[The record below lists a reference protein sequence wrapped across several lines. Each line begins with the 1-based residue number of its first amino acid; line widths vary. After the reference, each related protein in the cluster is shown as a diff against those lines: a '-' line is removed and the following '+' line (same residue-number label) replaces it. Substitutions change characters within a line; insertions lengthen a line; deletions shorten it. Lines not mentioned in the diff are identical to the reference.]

1 MRKSSDSKTTESA
14 EASGTAERLE
24 EVLDNLDL
32 KTIGSPMLRTLLA
45 QTMETLK
52 IARRRVDEQQ
62 NQLELLSQL
71 STTDP
76 ATGLLN
82 TRGLHLTMRRVLAR
96 AKRDETGGV
105 LIVINLDG
113 FKAINDSCG
122 HTAGNEALSNVARH
136 LVGTVREGDEVAR
149 LRGDKFAILMPG
161 VNRREANLRASA
173 LSTGLNRLIV
183 PWDGKA
189 IQVRGSVGGA
199 CYGPTTTW
207 TRSTGAQTRKW
218 TARNTTACRSI
229 PQAASTTLRAS

>member
-1 MRKSSDSKTTESA
+1 MSKSSDGKTTEGA
-14 EASGTAERLE
+14 TASGTAKRLE

-32 KTIGSPMLRTLLA
+32 ETIGAPMLRTLLS

-62 NQLELLSQL
+62 NYLELLSQL

-82 TRGLHLTMRRVLAR
+82 MRGLHLILRRVLAR

-105 LIVINLDG
+105 LIIIDLDG
-113 FKAINDSCG
+113 FKAINDSYG
-122 HTAGNEALSNVARH
+122 HTARDEVLASVARH
-136 LVGTVREGDEVAR
+136 LVSGVREGDEVAR
-149 LRGDKFAILMPG
+149 LGGDEFAILMPG
-161 VNRREANLRASA
+161 VSRREADLRAAA
-173 LSTGLNRLIV
+173 LSTGLNGLVV

-199 CYGPTTTW
+199 CYGPDDDMDTIY
-207 TRSTGAQTRKW
+207 RRADEEMYRQKNDRMSIR
-218 TARNTTACRSI
+218 TAGGKHDA
-229 PQAASTTLRAS
+229 

>member
-1 MRKSSDSKTTESA
+1 MSKSSDGKTTQGA
-14 EASGTAERLE
+14 TASGTAKRLE

-32 KTIGSPMLRTLLA
+32 ETIGAPMLRTLLS

-62 NQLELLSQL
+62 NYLELLSQL

-82 TRGLHLTMRRVLAR
+82 MRGLHLILRRVLAR

-105 LIVINLDG
+105 LIIIDLDG
-113 FKAINDSCG
+113 FKAINDSYG
-122 HTAGNEALSNVARH
+122 HTARDEVLASVARH
-136 LVGTVREGDEVAR
+136 LVSGVREGDEVAR
-149 LRGDKFAILMPG
+149 LGGDVFAILMPG
-161 VNRREANLRASA
+161 VSRREADLRAAA
-173 LSTGLNRLIV
+173 LSTGLNGLVV

-199 CYGPTTTW
+199 CYGPDDDMDTIY
-207 TRSTGAQTRKW
+207 RRADEEMYRQKNDRMSIR
-218 TARNTTACRSI
+218 TAGGKHDA
-229 PQAASTTLRAS
+229 

>member
-1 MRKSSDSKTTESA
+1 MSKSSDGKTTEGA
-14 EASGTAERLE
+14 TASGTAKRLE

-32 KTIGSPMLRTLLA
+32 ETIGAPMLRTLLS

-62 NQLELLSQL
+62 NYLELLSQL

-82 TRGLHLTMRRVLAR
+82 MRGLHLILRRVLAR

-105 LIVINLDG
+105 LIIIDLDG
-113 FKAINDSCG
+113 FKAINDSYG
-122 HTAGNEALSNVARH
+122 HTARDEVLASVARH
-136 LVGTVREGDEVAR
+136 LVSGVREGDEVAR
-149 LRGDKFAILMPG
+149 LGGDVFALLMPG
-161 VNRREANLRASA
+161 VSRREADLRAAA
-173 LSTGLNRLIV
+173 LSTGLNGLVV

-199 CYGPTTTW
+199 CYGPDDDMDTIY
-207 TRSTGAQTRKW
+207 RRADEEMYRQINDRMSIR
-218 TARNTTACRSI
+218 TAGGKHDA
-229 PQAASTTLRAS
+229 

>member
-1 MRKSSDSKTTESA
+1 MSKSSDGKTTEGA
-14 EASGTAERLE
+14 TASGTAKRLE

-32 KTIGSPMLRTLLA
+32 ETIGAPMLRTLLS

-62 NQLELLSQL
+62 NYLELLSQL

-82 TRGLHLTMRRVLAR
+82 MRGLHLILRRVLAR

-105 LIVINLDG
+105 LIIIDLDG
-113 FKAINDSCG
+113 FKAINDSYG
-122 HTAGNEALSNVARH
+122 HTARDEVLASVARH
-136 LVGTVREGDEVAR
+136 LVSGVREGDEVAR
-149 LRGDKFAILMPG
+149 LGGDVFAILMPG
-161 VNRREANLRASA
+161 VSRREADLRAAA
-173 LSTGLNRLIV
+173 LSTGLNGLVV

-199 CYGPTTTW
+199 CYGPDDDMDTIY
-207 TRSTGAQTRKW
+207 RRADEEMYRQKNDRMSIR
-218 TARNTTACRSI
+218 TAGGKHDA
-229 PQAASTTLRAS
+229 

>member
-1 MRKSSDSKTTESA
+1 MSKSSDGKTTEGA
-14 EASGTAERLE
+14 TASGTAKRLE

-32 KTIGSPMLRTLLA
+32 ETIGAPMLRTLLS

-62 NQLELLSQL
+62 IYLELLSQL

-82 TRGLHLTMRRVLAR
+82 MRGLHLILRRVLAR

-105 LIVINLDG
+105 LIIIDLDG
-113 FKAINDSCG
+113 FKAINDSYG
-122 HTAGNEALSNVARH
+122 HTARDEVLASVARH
-136 LVGTVREGDEVAR
+136 LVSGVREGDEVAR
-149 LRGDKFAILMPG
+149 LGGDEFAILMPG
-161 VNRREANLRASA
+161 VSRREADLRATA
-173 LSTGLNRLIV
+173 LSTGLNGLVV

-199 CYGPTTTW
+199 CYGPDDDMDTIY
-207 TRSTGAQTRKW
+207 RRAGEEMYRQKNDRMSIR
-218 TARNTTACRSI
+218 TAGGKHDA
-229 PQAASTTLRAS
+229 

>member
-1 MRKSSDSKTTESA
+1 MSKSSDGKTTESA
-14 EASGTAERLE
+14 AASGTAKRLE

-32 KTIGSPMLRTLLA
+32 ETIGAPMLRTLLS

-62 NQLELLSQL
+62 NHLELLSQL

-82 TRGLHLTMRRVLAR
+82 MRGLHLILRRVLAR

-105 LIVINLDG
+105 LIVIDLDG
-113 FKAINDSCG
+113 FKAINDSYG
-122 HTAGNEALSNVARH
+122 HTARDEVLASVAQH
-136 LVGTVREGDEVAR
+136 LVGGVREGDEVAR
-149 LRGDKFAILMPG
+149 LGGDEFAILMPG
-161 VNRREANLRASA
+161 VSRREADLRATA
-173 LSTGLNRLIV
+173 LSTALNGLVV

-199 CYGPTTTW
+199 CYGPHDDMDTIY
-207 TRSTGAQTRKW
+207 RRADEEMYRQKNDRMSIR
-218 TARNTTACRSI
+218 TAGGKHDA
-229 PQAASTTLRAS
+229 

>member
-1 MRKSSDSKTTESA
+1 MSKSSDGKTTQGA
-14 EASGTAERLE
+14 TASGTAKRLE

-32 KTIGSPMLRTLLA
+32 ETIGAPMLRTLLS

-62 NQLELLSQL
+62 NYLELLSQL

-82 TRGLHLTMRRVLAR
+82 MRGLHLILRRVLAR

-105 LIVINLDG
+105 LIIIDLDG
-113 FKAINDSCG
+113 FKAINDSYG
-122 HTAGNEALSNVARH
+122 HTARDEVLASVARH
-136 LVGTVREGDEVAR
+136 LVSGVREGDEVAR
-149 LRGDKFAILMPG
+149 LGGDVFAILMPG
-161 VNRREANLRASA
+161 VSRREADLRAAA
-173 LSTGLNRLIV
+173 LSTGLNGLVV

-199 CYGPTTTW
+199 CYGPDDDMDTIY
-207 TRSTGAQTRKW
+207 RRADEEIYRQKNDRMSIR
-218 TARNTTACRSI
+218 TAGGKHDA
-229 PQAASTTLRAS
+229 

>member
-1 MRKSSDSKTTESA
+1 MSKSSDSKTTESEA
-14 EASGTAERLE
+14 ASGTAKRLE

-32 KTIGSPMLRTLLA
+32 KTIGAPMLRTLLA
-45 QTMETLK
+45 QMMKTLK
-52 IARRRVDEQQ
+52 IFRRRVDEQQ
-62 NQLELLSQL
+62 KHLELLSQL

-82 TRGLHLTMRRVLAR
+82 TRGLHLILRRVLAR

-105 LIVINLDG
+105 LIVIDLDG
-113 FKAINDSCG
+113 FKAINDSYG
-122 HTAGNEALSNVARH
+122 HTAGNEVLSNVARH

-149 LRGDKFAILMPG
+149 LGGDEFAILMPG
-161 VNRREANLRASA
+161 VNRREANLRASE

-199 CYGPTTTW
+199 CYGPNDDMDTIY
-207 TRSTGAQTRKW
+207 RRADEEMHRQKNDHMSIL
-218 TARNTTACRSI
+218 TAGGKHDA
-229 PQAASTTLRAS
+229 

>member
-1 MRKSSDSKTTESA
+1 MSKSSDGKTTESA
-14 EASGTAERLE
+14 AASGTAKRLE

-32 KTIGSPMLRTLLA
+32 ETIGAPMLRTLLS

-62 NQLELLSQL
+62 NYLELLSQL

-82 TRGLHLTMRRVLAR
+82 MRGLHLILRRVLAR

-105 LIVINLDG
+105 LIIIDLDG
-113 FKAINDSCG
+113 FKAINDSYG
-122 HTAGNEALSNVARH
+122 HTARDEVLASVARH
-136 LVGTVREGDEVAR
+136 LVSGVREGDEVAR
-149 LRGDKFAILMPG
+149 LGGDVFAILMPG
-161 VNRREANLRASA
+161 VSRREADLRAAA
-173 LSTGLNRLIV
+173 LSTGLNGLVV

-199 CYGPTTTW
+199 CYGPDDDMDTIY
-207 TRSTGAQTRKW
+207 RRADEEMYRQKNDRMSIR
-218 TARNTTACRSI
+218 TAGGKHDA
-229 PQAASTTLRAS
+229 

>member
-1 MRKSSDSKTTESA
+1 MSKSSDGKTTEGA
-14 EASGTAERLE
+14 TASGTAKRLE

-32 KTIGSPMLRTLLA
+32 ETIGAPMLRTLLS

-62 NQLELLSQL
+62 NYLELLSQL

-82 TRGLHLTMRRVLAR
+82 MRGLHLILRRVLAR

-105 LIVINLDG
+105 LIIIDLDG
-113 FKAINDSCG
+113 FKAINDSYG
-122 HTAGNEALSNVARH
+122 HTARDEVLASVARH
-136 LVGTVREGDEVAR
+136 LVSGVREGDEVAR
-149 LRGDKFAILMPG
+149 LGGDVFAILMPG
-161 VNRREANLRASA
+161 VSRREADLRAAA
-173 LSTGLNRLIV
+173 LSTGLNGLVV

-199 CYGPTTTW
+199 CYGPDDDMDTIY
-207 TRSTGAQTRKW
+207 RRADEEMYRQINDRMSIR
-218 TARNTTACRSI
+218 TAGGKHDA
-229 PQAASTTLRAS
+229 

>member
-1 MRKSSDSKTTESA
+1 MSKSSDGKTTESA
-14 EASGTAERLE
+14 AASGTAKRLE

-32 KTIGSPMLRTLLA
+32 ETIGAPMLRTLLS

-62 NQLELLSQL
+62 NHLELLSQL

-82 TRGLHLTMRRVLAR
+82 MRGLHLILRRVLAR

-105 LIVINLDG
+105 LIVIDLDG
-113 FKAINDSCG
+113 FKAINDSYG
-122 HTAGNEALSNVARH
+122 HTAWDEVLASVARH
-136 LVGTVREGDEVAR
+136 LVGGVREGDEVAR
-149 LRGDKFAILMPG
+149 LGGDELAILMPG
-161 VNRREANLRASA
+161 VSRREADLRATA
-173 LSTGLNRLIV
+173 LSTGLNGLVV

-199 CYGPTTTW
+199 CYGPDDDMDTIY
-207 TRSTGAQTRKW
+207 RRADEEMYRQKNDRMSIR
-218 TARNTTACRSI
+218 TAGGKHDA
-229 PQAASTTLRAS
+229 

>member
-1 MRKSSDSKTTESA
+1 MSKSSDGKTTEGA
-14 EASGTAERLE
+14 TASGTAKRLE

-32 KTIGSPMLRTLLA
+32 ETIGAPMLRTLLS

-62 NQLELLSQL
+62 NYLELLSQL

-82 TRGLHLTMRRVLAR
+82 MRGLHLILRRVLAR

-105 LIVINLDG
+105 LFVIDLDG
-113 FKAINDSCG
+113 FKAINDSYG
-122 HTAGNEALSNVARH
+122 HTARDEVLASVARH
-136 LVGTVREGDEVAR
+136 LVSGVREGDEVAR
-149 LRGDKFAILMPG
+149 LGGDVFAILMPG
-161 VNRREANLRASA
+161 VSRREADLRAAA
-173 LSTGLNRLIV
+173 LSTGLNGLVV

-199 CYGPTTTW
+199 CYGPDDDMDTIY
-207 TRSTGAQTRKW
+207 RRADEEIYRQKNDRMSIR
-218 TARNTTACRSI
+218 TAGGKHDA
-229 PQAASTTLRAS
+229 